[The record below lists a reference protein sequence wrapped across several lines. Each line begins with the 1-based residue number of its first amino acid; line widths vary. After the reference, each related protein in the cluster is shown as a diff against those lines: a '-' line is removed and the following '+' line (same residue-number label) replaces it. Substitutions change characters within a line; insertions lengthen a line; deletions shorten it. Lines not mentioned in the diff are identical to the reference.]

1 MSGPAGP
8 ESRGGEPVLLVER
21 RGAVDWLTMNRP
33 RKHNALDPAL
43 IDALCDHFAAAAD
56 DADLRVVVLRGNG
69 PSFCAGLDLAAQL
82 ATKGQGTTRILELMP
97 LVRACPQP
105 VVALLHGHVK
115 GGGFVLGLAADV
127 RIAGRSARMDDTFI
141 DIGLSG
147 CDVGISWFLPRMVG
161 LSVASELMLTGRTV
175 DADRAE
181 RLGLVAEVV
190 DDAELE
196 VAGERIA
203 AELCSKSPLGLTRTK
218 QMLNQAL
225 ALDDLTEVIRMEL
238 DIQVEVQREDPAFK
252 AKLAS
257 YGKKP

>member
-1 MSGPAGP
+1 MGD
-8 ESRGGEPVLLVER
+8 EPVLLVER

-56 DADLRVVVLRGNG
+56 DDELRVIVVRGNG

-82 ATKGQGTTRILELMP
+82 ATQGEGTSRILDLMP

-105 VVALLHGHVK
+105 VVALLHGHAK
-115 GGGFVLGLAADV
+115 GGGFVFGLAADV

-161 LSVASELMLTGRTV
+161 LSIASELMLTGRTV
-175 DADRAE
+175 DAERAE

-190 DDAELE
+190 DDADLE
-196 VAGERIA
+196 AAGERVA
-203 AELCSKSPLGLTRTK
+203 AELCGKSGLGLARTK
-218 QMLNQAL
+218 EMLNRAL
-225 ALDDLTEVIRMEL
+225 ALDDLAEVIRMEL
-238 DIQVEVQREDPAFK
+238 AIQNEVQREDPAFR
-252 AKLAS
+252 ARLAT
-257 YGKKP
+257 YGKPS